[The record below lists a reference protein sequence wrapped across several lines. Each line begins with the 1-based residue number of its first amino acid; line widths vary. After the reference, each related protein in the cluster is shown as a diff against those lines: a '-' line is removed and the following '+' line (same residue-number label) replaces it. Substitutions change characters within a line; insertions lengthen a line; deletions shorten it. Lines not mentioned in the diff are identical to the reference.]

1 MSEKIL
7 VLRLSAM
14 GDVVLT
20 TIFLRALRRRFPD
33 ASVHYLTKRLY
44 APLVE
49 HHPAVERVIP
59 FDPKSGFE
67 GFRSMARLLRGE
79 RYDYFFDLQKNLRSW
94 PWSFYARPGHIGRT
108 KKYSFRRRLLT
119 RLGIDLLSGKPDI
132 PAHYVLAGKR
142 FGLRDDGKPPELFL
156 SAESKS
162 KADELLAG
170 LEEPFWGLIPMAS
183 SFNKRWPHYAAL
195 GRLLTERHGG
205 TCVVIGGPG
214 EEEECGGIA
223 REIGSAISLA
233 GQLLPLE
240 IGAVMARCRCAFGND
255 TGPMFI
261 ATAVD
266 TPTVAFF
273 GPTDQQIGCYPR
285 GSNVR
290 SLDRDLPCR
299 PCTRNGLEFCPKG
312 NDIAC
317 LRDIP
322 PEEALA
328 AAESLTGG
336 LQNR

>member
-1 MSEKIL
+1 MCEKIL

-20 TIFLRALRRRFPD
+20 TIFLRALGRRFPNG
-33 ASVHYLTKRLY
+33 SVHYLTKRLY

-49 HHPAVERVIP
+49 HHPVVDRVIS
-59 FDPKSGFE
+59 FDPKSGYA
-67 GFRSMARLLRGE
+67 GFKTMARLLRGE

-94 PWSFYARPGHIGRT
+94 PWSFYAGPKHIGRT
-108 KKYSFRRRLLT
+108 KKYSLRRRLLT
-119 RLGIDLLSGKPDI
+119 KLGIDLLSGKPDI
-132 PAHYVLAGKR
+132 PAHYVLSGKR
-142 FGLRDDGKPPELFL
+142 FGLVDDGEPPEIFF
-156 SAESKS
+156 SPESKE
-162 KADELLAG
+162 KARELLAG
-170 LEEPFWGLIPMAS
+170 LAEPLWGLIPMAS

-195 GRLLTERHGG
+195 GRLLTERYGG
-205 TCVVIGGPG
+205 TCVVVGGPG
-214 EEEECGGIA
+214 EEEECGRIA
-223 REIGSAISLA
+223 TEIGSAISLA
-233 GQLLPLE
+233 GQIKPLE
-240 IGAVMARCRCAFGND
+240 IGAVMASCRCAFGND

-312 NDIAC
+312 IDIAC

-322 PEEALA
+322 PEDALA

>member
-20 TIFLRALRRRFPD
+20 TIFLRAIQRRFP
-33 ASVHYLTKRLY
+33 AAEVHYLTKRLY

-49 HHPAVERVIP
+49 QHPVVDRVIS
-59 FDPKSGFE
+59 FDPKSGFG
-67 GFRSMARLLRGE
+67 GFRSMARQLRTE

-94 PWSFYARPGHIGRT
+94 PWSFYAHPGHIGRT

-119 RLGIDLLSGKPDI
+119 KLGIDLLSGKPDI
-132 PAHYVLAGKR
+132 PAHYVLSGKR
-142 FGLRDDGKPPELFL
+142 FGLVDDGKPPEIFL
-156 SAESKS
+156 NSEAKNRAE
-162 KADELLAG
+162 ELLTG
-170 LEEPFWGLIPMAS
+170 LEEPLWGLIPMAS
-183 SFNKRWPHYAAL
+183 SFNKRWPHYTDL
-195 GRLLTERHGG
+195 GKLLVKRHGG
-205 TCVVIGGPG
+205 TCVIVGGPG
-214 EEEECGGIA
+214 EEEKCSGIA
-223 REIGSAISLA
+223 TEIGSAVSLA
-233 GQLLPLE
+233 GQLKPLE

-285 GSNVR
+285 GSKVR
-290 SLDRDLPCR
+290 SLDRNLPCR
-299 PCTRNGLEFCPKG
+299 PCTRNGLEHCPKG
-312 NDIAC
+312 IDIAC

-322 PEEALA
+322 PEEARDAMEELL
-328 AAESLTGG
+328 E
-336 LQNR
+336 QNR